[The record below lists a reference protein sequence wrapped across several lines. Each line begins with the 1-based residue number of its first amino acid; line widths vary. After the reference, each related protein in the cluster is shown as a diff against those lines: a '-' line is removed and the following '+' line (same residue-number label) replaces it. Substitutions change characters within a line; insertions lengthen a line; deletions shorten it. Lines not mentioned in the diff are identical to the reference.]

1 MCHNVESVTN
11 WQHFSTMENKILCKI
26 LIKFVDLNFSIYSVV
41 AFLVI
46 LAYIKIVQKYVYI

>member
-26 LIKFVDLNFSIYSVV
+26 LIEFVDLNFSIYSVV